1 MSGWATV
8 TAKAN
13 SPEEAEALRE
23 AFTEI
28 TERDN
33 DARIA
38 AGDETEVR
46 VLDWGYGSGA
56 SVSVLKDNA
65 GLWSRAIV
73 MECNDTSDSGSGTYY
88 ESDGTKRGVEKEAT
102 ASGYEGARGHDAA
115 GELRGKAGFRPY
127 MR

>member
-8 TAKAN
+8 TARAR
-13 SPEEAEALRE
+13 SPEEADELRD

-28 TERDN
+28 TERDD

-38 AGDETEVR
+38 NGDEAQVR
-46 VLDWGYGSGA
+46 VLDWGYGSGE
-56 SVSVLKDNA
+56 SVRVLKENA
-65 GLWSRAIV
+65 DLWLDAIV
-73 MECNDTSDSGSGTYY
+73 MECNDTSDSGSGVYY
-88 ESDGTKRGVEKEAT
+88 TSDGTRRGVEKEAS

>member
-56 SVSVLKDNA
+56 STGVLKDNA

-73 MECNDTSDSGSGTYY
+73 MECNDTSDSGSGSYY
-88 ESDGTKRGVEKEAT
+88 ESDGSSVTKEAS

>member
-13 SPEEAEALRE
+13 SPEEAEELRE
-23 AFTEI
+23 ALAAI
-28 TERDN
+28 CERDD
-33 DARIA
+33 DAWVAR
-38 AGDETEVR
+38 GDETEVR
-46 VLDWGYGSGA
+46 ALDWGYGSGE
-56 SVSVLKDNA
+56 STSVLKRNA
-65 GLWSRAIV
+65 GLWSEAIV
-73 MECNDTSDSGSGTYY
+73 MEANDTSDSGSGAYY
-88 ESDGTKRGVEKEAT
+88 TSDGTKRGVEKEAT

>member
-13 SPEEAEALRE
+13 SPEEAEELRE
-23 AFTEI
+23 ALAGVC
-28 TERDN
+28 ERED

-46 VLDWGYGSGA
+46 ALDWGYGSGE
-56 SVSVLKDNA
+56 STRVLKRNA
-65 GLWSRAIV
+65 HLWSRAIV
-73 MECNDTSDSGSGTYY
+73 MECNDTSDSGSGSYY
-88 ESDGTKRGVEKEAT
+88 ESDGSSATKEAS

-115 GELRGKAGFRPY
+115 GELRGEAGFRPY

>member
-56 SVSVLKDNA
+56 STRVLKDNA

-73 MECNDTSDSGSGTYY
+73 MECNDTSDSGSGVYY
-88 ESDGTKRGVEKEAT
+88 ESDGSSVEEKAS

-115 GELRGKAGFRPY
+115 GELRGEAGFRPY